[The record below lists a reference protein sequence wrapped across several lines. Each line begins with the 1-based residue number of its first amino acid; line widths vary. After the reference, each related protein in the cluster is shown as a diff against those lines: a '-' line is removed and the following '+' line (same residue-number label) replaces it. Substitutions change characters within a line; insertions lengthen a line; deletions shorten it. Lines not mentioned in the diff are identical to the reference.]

1 MSSSWV
7 NFLSFSLLN
16 SSGCSTGTCLCRGIE
31 NMKPSFSLTVNPL
44 KALVSPVRAGMGWGS
59 RWESAARQN
68 ECHPAGRV
76 LSSSSPLTLTLPSG
90 KTDDTNEGRLLVS
103 WHQHTHTAPIV
114 LHCPCCPPRESQTPL
129 ITQTYTER
137 WTKTG
142 TKRRD
147 SLSHKLLMLLGIKQE
162 VFGCCYWSFK
172 VASLLETLF

>member
-1 MSSSWV
+1 
-7 NFLSFSLLN
+7 
-16 SSGCSTGTCLCRGIE
+16 
-31 NMKPSFSLTVNPL
+31 MKPSFSLTVNPL

-114 LHCPCCPPRESQTPL
+114 LHCPCCPPESHRHRSLRKHTQRDGQRQVRKDRGRF
-129 ITQTYTER
+129 ITQAFDALR
-137 WTKTG
+137 
-142 TKRRD
+142 
-147 SLSHKLLMLLGIKQE
+147 IKQE
-162 VFGCCYWSFK
+162 VFGFCYWSCRST
-172 VASLLETLF
+172 SLLETLFLKSFKSMQENISTQKSDGY